1 MVFRYITL
9 NVNIFNL
16 IYLVLMIY
24 FVGQSTYKE
33 RKGPKICKN
42 KSPVLVEFHNKQKCN
57 LFMSVKFH

>member
-1 MVFRYITL
+1 
-9 NVNIFNL
+9 
-16 IYLVLMIY
+16 MIY